1 MTSIGLM
8 GAGVMGLSAAQRF
21 ISAGHSLWVF
31 DPNPTAQ
38 DRARDLGA
46 QVVSLPAE
54 AARQAEI
61 ILMYLPGPKEVWAC
75 VAGQEGLLTTARPG
89 SIIVDQST
97 VDPGGT
103 QRLSAMARKQSVGYL
118 DAPVLGRP
126 SAVGRWALP
135 VGGESVDLDI
145 CRPILELVA
154 DKIFPVGPS
163 GSGNKVKLLNQLM
176 FGAINAMTAEMMA
189 IADSL
194 GIPPR
199 LLFEIITSSE
209 AATVSNLFKELG
221 ARIAQE
227 RYDEPTFSVDL
238 LIKDVRLAVD
248 MAKGHQAPPLL
259 SRTVEFIN
267 EMAQAQGY
275 GGFDTAIMWKCYRK
289 IWG

>member
-1 MTSIGLM
+1 
-8 GAGVMGLSAAQRF
+8 MGLTAGRKILES
-21 ISAGHSLWVF
+21 GHSLLVY
-31 DPNPTAQ
+31 DVS
-38 DRARDLGA
+38 LGA
-46 QVVSLPAE
+46 QEKARALGAGIATPPAE
-54 AARQAEI
+54 VARQVDMV
-61 ILMYLPGPKEVWAC
+61 ILFLPGPKEIEWG
-75 VAGQEGLLTTARPG
+75 VAGKDGLLAGSHPG
-89 SIIVDQST
+89 LVIVDMST
-97 VDPGGT
+97 VDPDT
-103 QRLSAMARKQSVGYL
+103 TIRLAEAASGQGVNYL

-126 SAVGRWALP
+126 VSVGHWALP
-135 VGGESVDLDI
+135 VGGESSVLEQ
-145 CRPILELVA
+145 CRSILELLA
-154 DKIFPVGPS
+154 DKIYHVGPS

-248 MAKGHQAPPLL
+248 MAKGNQAPPLL
-259 SRTVEFIN
+259 ARTVEFIN